1 MTGDTAATISK
12 AREHSIGDLLRRSAG
27 REPNKLAVSCGD
39 VSWTFAEMD
48 AICNRLGRGLLG
60 LGVKK
65 GDRIAV
71 LSRNSHA
78 FAALRFAVARIG
90 AVLVPINFMLN
101 PDEISFIL
109 KSSGAKLLATGPDFV
124 EPARAASARDCAVE
138 KMIWLPGEDP
148 ASAPAGLTTFDDL
161 LHADGAF
168 LDASV
173 DSRDLAQI
181 VYTSGTESL
190 PKGAMLTHEA
200 VMWQYVSC
208 IIDGGMSV
216 EDKFLHAMP
225 LYHCAQLDV
234 FLGPQIYLGASGV
247 ITGKP
252 TADNILTLIQ
262 AHKISSFFAPP
273 TIWIAMLR
281 SPNFDKTDL
290 STLQKG
296 YYGASIMPVE
306 VLLEL
311 QRRLPNVKFWN
322 FYGQTEIAPLATVLR
337 PEDQLRKAGSAGKP
351 VLNVET
357 RVVNTSMED
366 VKVGE
371 VGEIVHRSPH
381 LLSGYYN
388 DPEKTAAAFSGGWFH
403 SGDLATVDEEGH
415 ITVVDRV
422 KDMIKTGA
430 RTSRAARSRRW
441 STASP
446 QSPRSPSSACPIR
459 AGSRRSPPSSSSRA
473 VKSWTRTPSSST
485 APARW
490 RTSRCPSASFS
501 SMPCRR
507 IRAASCSSA
516 SCASDSSAARRWT
529 RRSRRILGRRTRR
542 RSAASRLGWLVGVAG
557 QLPDVVGRL
566 SKRRRNAR

>member
-12 AREHSIGDLLRRSAG
+12 AREHSIGDLLRRAAG
-27 REPNKLAVSCGD
+27 RDPGKLGVSCGN

-48 AICNRLGRGLLG
+48 AICNRLGRGLVG

-65 GDRIAV
+65 GDRLAV

-101 PDEISFIL
+101 PDEINFIL
-109 KSSGAKLLATGPDFV
+109 KSSGAKLLAAGPDFV

-148 ASAPAGLTTFDDL
+148 ATAPASLTTFDDL
-161 LHADGAF
+161 LSSDGSY

-190 PKGAMLTHEA
+190 PKGAMLTHDA

-216 EDKFLHAMP
+216 DDKFLHALP

-252 TADNILTLIQ
+252 AADNILTLIQ
-262 AHKISSFFAPP
+262 AHRITSFFAPP

-311 QRRLPNVKFWN
+311 QRRLPSVKFWK
-322 FYGQTEIAPLATVLR
+322 FLR
-337 PEDQLRKAGSAGKP
+337 P
-351 VLNVET
+351 
-357 RVVNTSMED
+357 
-366 VKVGE
+366 
-371 VGEIVHRSPH
+371 
-381 LLSGYYN
+381 
-388 DPEKTAAAFSGGWFH
+388 
-403 SGDLATVDEEGH
+403 
-415 ITVVDRV
+415 DR
-422 KDMIKTGA
+422 D
-430 RTSRAARSRRW
+430 RAARD
-441 STASP
+441 
-446 QSPRSPSSACPIR
+446 R
-459 AGSRRSPPSSSSRA
+459 AGSCGPTAQGRLGGQARA
-473 VKSWTRTPSSST
+473 Q
-485 APARW
+485 
-490 RTSRCPSASFS
+490 
-501 SMPCRR
+501 CRDPR
-507 IRAASCSSA
+507 GQHFDGGCEG
-516 SCASDSSAARRWT
+516 
-529 RRSRRILGRRTRR
+529 RRSRRDRAPLAASALRLLQRSGQDGGGVLRRLVSLR
-542 RSAASRLGWLVGVAG
+542 RSRH
-557 QLPDVVGRL
+557 
-566 SKRRRNAR
+566 RR

>member
-1 MTGDTAATISK
+1 MSSDLTANISK

-65 GDRIAV
+65 GDRLAV

-101 PDEISFIL
+101 PDEINFIL

-124 EPARAASARDCAVE
+124 EPARAASVKDCAVE
-138 KMIWLPGEDP
+138 KMIWLPDEDLAP
-148 ASAPAGLTTFDDL
+148 APAGLTAFDDL
-161 LHADGAF
+161 LPADSSF
-168 LDASV
+168 LEASV

-216 EDKFLHAMP
+216 EDKFLHALP

-234 FLGPQIYLGASGV
+234 FLGPQVYLGASGV

-252 TADNILTLIQ
+252 TADNILALIQ
-262 AHKISSFFAPP
+262 AHKITSFFAPP

-388 DPEKTAAAFSGGWFH
+388 DPVKTAAAFSGGWFH

-422 KDMIKTGA
+422 KDMIKTGGENVA
-430 RTSRAARSRRW
+430 SREVEEMVYRIPAVSEVAVVGLPDPRW
-441 STASP
+441 IEAVTA
-446 QSPRSPSSACPIR
+446 IVV
-459 AGSRRSPPSSSSRA
+459 
-473 VKSWTRTPSSST
+473 VKSGEKLDED
-485 APARW
+485 AVIKH
-490 RTSRCPSASFS
+490 C
-501 SMPCRR
+501 
-507 IRAASCSSA
+507 
-516 SCASDSSAARRWT
+516 
-529 RRSRRILGRRTRR
+529 
-542 RSAASRLGWLVGVAG
+542 AG
-557 QLPDVVGRL
+557 QMAHFKVPKRVIFVDSLPKNPSGKLLKRELRQRFVGGETL
-566 SKRRRNAR
+566 DKAIQKNFGA